1 MKIITNIAHWLS
13 IIFSPI
19 LMGTYGIIIALWL
32 SYLCFSPEK
41 AKLTVIAATFI
52 ATCIIP
58 VIGIFLLNRF
68 GAIKDPKLNER
79 TERTWPYIICAF
91 CYLGIGIY
99 YYFVHAPLWLS
110 IFMFGATVALIIL
123 VTVNRWWKISGHA
136 TGMGALCGMIFFLMC
151 SANTVVDIQWYFIA
165 AIFLSGCV
173 CTSRIILGRH
183 ALLQVTAGFF
193 NGFIC
198 IFLPAILLQGVAIP
212 YFQ

>member
-79 TERTWPYIICAF
+79 TERTWP
-91 CYLGIGIY
+91 
-99 YYFVHAPLWLS
+99 
-110 IFMFGATVALIIL
+110 
-123 VTVNRWWKISGHA
+123 
-136 TGMGALCGMIFFLMC
+136 
-151 SANTVVDIQWYFIA
+151 
-165 AIFLSGCV
+165 
-173 CTSRIILGRH
+173 
-183 ALLQVTAGFF
+183 
-193 NGFIC
+193 
-198 IFLPAILLQGVAIP
+198 
-212 YFQ
+212 